1 MNVKSQ
7 MDRIYGEI
15 PLAQIPWNIE
25 QPPAVLVDLVES
37 GRVSPCETLD
47 LGCGA
52 GNHAVWLAGLG
63 FRVTG
68 IDLSAAAIAYAE
80 ALACLRGVSC
90 RFVVADLVAA
100 PPPFDAAFD
109 FAFEWEVLHHM
120 LPADRPR
127 YVAGVHQMLGA
138 GATYLSVCFAENDPG
153 LPGDGKLRTTPLGT
167 VLYLSSEQELS
178 ALFEPLFDIEEL
190 STISV
195 EGRRT
200 AHRAVR
206 TLMRKSGQL
215 RCCT

>member
-1 MNVKSQ
+1 MDVKSQ

-15 PLAQIPWNIE
+15 PLAEIPWNIE
-25 QPPAVLVDLVES
+25 QPPRGLVELVES
-37 GRVSPCETLD
+37 GRITPCETLD

-52 GNHAVWLAGLG
+52 GNDTVWLAERG

-68 IDLSAAAIAYAE
+68 IDLSAAAIAHAE
-80 ALACLRGVSC
+80 ALACRRGVSC

-109 FAFEWEVLHHM
+109 FAFEWEVLHHV

-127 YVAGVHQMLGA
+127 YVAGVHQMLSG

-153 LPGDGKLRTTPLGT
+153 LPGGGKLRTTPLGT
-167 VLYLSSEQELS
+167 LLYLSSERELS
-178 ALFEPLFDIEEL
+178 ALFKPLFDIEEL

-200 AHRAVR
+200 EHLAVR
-206 TLMRKSGQL
+206 TLMRKSDQL
-215 RCCT
+215 RC

>member
-1 MNVKSQ
+1 VDVKSQ

-15 PLAQIPWNIE
+15 PLAEIPWNIE
-25 QPPAVLVDLVES
+25 QPPRGLVELVES
-37 GRVSPCETLD
+37 GRITPCETLD

-52 GNHAVWLAGLG
+52 GNDTVWLAERG

-68 IDLSAAAIAYAE
+68 IDLSAAAIAHAE
-80 ALACLRGVSC
+80 ALACRRGVSC

-109 FAFEWEVLHHM
+109 FAFEWEVLHHV

-127 YVAGVHQMLGA
+127 YVAGVHQMLSG

-153 LPGDGKLRTTPLGT
+153 LPDGGKLRTTPLGT
-167 VLYLSSEQELS
+167 LLYLSSEQELS

-200 AHRAVR
+200 EHLAVR

-215 RCCT
+215 RC